1 MNYKIISHSVLL
13 LLSAVGMAY
22 LLFAKEYFY
31 AGILLVSIIFFLIQ
45 LIRQQLFLQKQFQ
58 EFSEAVKYRDFTRRY
73 STKNKTKSEKELFSY
88 FNQINVVFKEISSE
102 KEIQHQYLSEII
114 NMLDAAIL
122 FYHADSGKV
131 ELINDAFKNLF
142 ETPHLGNISGL
153 AKRNPDLYEKTLKLK
168 IGSQQLETAFSNKG
182 KIKLLIQL
190 SEFETQNSIY
200 RIVVYQNINKAVD
213 ETENKA
219 WHKLLRVLTH
229 EIMNS
234 IAPISSLAETL
245 NERLQH
251 QEETE
256 ALKDFKTGIS
266 TIKNRSEGLLQFAKS
281 YRLINKVD
289 QPNFKE
295 LSVAQLFEGIFQL
308 LGPSLLQKGI
318 ELDIIL
324 KNTRLKVVADK
335 HLLEQ
340 VLINLTLNAMD
351 ALENTENPTIKLVS
365 LEKDDEIWIQ
375 VVDNGTGMEPELI
388 EQIFTPFFTTKKAG
402 NGIGLTLSKQIML
415 VHNGNITVESESK
428 SGTTVNLKLPN
439 YFFFTRSTR

>member
-1 MNYKIISHSVLL
+1 MNYKIVWHSLCLL
-13 LLSAVGMAY
+13 LTAVGIAY
-22 LLFAKEYFY
+22 FIFTEDYLYS
-31 AGILLVSIIFFLIQ
+31 GIIFLVACYFLIQ
-45 LIRQQLFLQKQFQ
+45 LIRQQNYLQKQFK
-58 EFSEAVKYRDFTRRY
+58 EFSEAVRYRDFTRRY
-73 STKNKTKSEKELFSY
+73 STKNKSASEKELFTS
-88 FNQINVVFKEISSE
+88 FNLINSVYRKISSE

-153 AKRNPDLYEKTLKLK
+153 EKRNPDLYEKTLKLK
-168 IGSQQLETAFSNKG
+168 LGSQQLETAFSNKG

-190 SEFETQNSIY
+190 SEFETENTSY

-213 ETENKA
+213 ETENQA
-219 WHKLLRVLTH
+219 WQKLLRVLTH

-245 NERLQH
+245 NERLEH
-251 QEETE
+251 IENTGP
-256 ALKDFKTGIS
+256 LKDVKTGIS

-295 LSVAQLFEGIFQL
+295 LSVAQLFESVYQL
-308 LGPSLLQKGI
+308 LEPNLLQKGI

-324 KNTRLKVVADK
+324 KNIRLRVMADQ

-340 VLINLTLNAMD
+340 ILINLILNAMD
-351 ALENTENPTIKLVS
+351 ALQNMAQPKIKLIGI
-365 LEKDDEIWIQ
+365 EKEDEIHIQ
-375 VVDNGTGMEPELI
+375 ISDNGIGMEPELL
-388 EQIFTPFFTTKKAG
+388 EQIFTPFFTTKKSG

-415 VHNGNITVESESK
+415 VHNGNISVESIPEK
-428 SGTTVNLKLPN
+428 GTIIHLKFPN
-439 YFFFTRSTR
+439 HNFSSISVR

>member
-1 MNYKIISHSVLL
+1 MNYKIISHSILL
-13 LLSAVGMAY
+13 ILSAVGASYFFFTEEY
-22 LLFAKEYFY
+22 LY
-31 AGILLVSIIFFLIQ
+31 AGIIFVPLIYFLIQ
-45 LIRQQLFLQKQFQ
+45 LIRQQHFLQKQFQ

-73 STKNKTKSEKELFSY
+73 STKNKTKSEKELFSS
-88 FNQINVVFKEISSE
+88 FNQINSIFKEISSE

-122 FYHADSGKV
+122 FYQADSGKV

-153 AKRNPDLYEKTLKLK
+153 AKRNPDLYEKTTKLKL
-168 IGSQQLETAFSNKG
+168 GSQQMETAFSNKG

-190 SEFETQNSIY
+190 SEFETENTIY
-200 RIVVYQNINKAVD
+200 RIVVYQNINKAID
-213 ETENKA
+213 KTENQA

-245 NERLQH
+245 DERLQH
-251 QEETE
+251 FEETE
-256 ALKDFKTGIS
+256 GLQDVKTGIS

-295 LSVAQLFEGIFQL
+295 LSVAQLFESVFQL
-308 LGPSLLQKGI
+308 LEPNLLQKGI
-318 ELDIIL
+318 EMDIIL
-324 KNTRLKVVADK
+324 KNTRLKVLADR

-351 ALENTENPTIKLVS
+351 ALENRQNPKIKLVGI
-365 LEKDDEIWIQ
+365 EKEDEIWIQ
-375 VVDNGTGMEPELI
+375 VIDNGTGMEPELL
-388 EQIFTPFFTTKKAG
+388 EQIFTPFFTTKKSG

-415 VHNGNITVESESK
+415 VHNGNISVESELGK
-428 SGTTVNLKLPN
+428 GTVLSLKFL
-439 YFFFTRSTR
+439 

>member
-153 AKRNPDLYEKTLKLK
+153 AKRNPDLYEKTTKLKL
-168 IGSQQLETAFSNKG
+168 GSQQMETAFSNKG

-295 LSVAQLFEGIFQL
+295 LSVAQLIEGIFQL

-318 ELDIIL
+318 EFGSIL
-324 KNTRLKVVADK
+324 RNSRLKVVADT

-340 VLINLTLNAMD
+340 VLIKLTLNAMD

-428 SGTTVNLKLPN
+428 SGTTVNVKLPN

>member
-22 LLFAKEYFY
+22 LLFAREYLY
-31 AGILLVSIIFFLIQ
+31 AGILLVSIIYFLIQ

-428 SGTTVNLKLPN
+428 NGTTVNLKLPN
-439 YFFFTRSTR
+439 HFFFTRSTR

>member
-22 LLFAKEYFY
+22 LLFAREYLY
-31 AGILLVSIIFFLIQ
+31 AGILLVSIIYFLIQ

-73 STKNKTKSEKELFSY
+73 STKNKTKSEKVLFSY

-190 SEFETQNSIY
+190 SEFETQNSVY

-245 NERLQH
+245 NERLQYH
-251 QEETE
+251 EETE
-256 ALKDFKTGIS
+256 ALKDVKTGIS

-324 KNTRLKVVADK
+324 KNTRLKIVADK

-351 ALENTENPTIKLVS
+351 AMENTENPTIKLVG

-375 VVDNGTGMEPELI
+375 VVDNGAGMEPELL
-388 EQIFTPFFTTKKAG
+388 EQIFTPFFTTKKSG